1 MPVTVGS
8 TGRAP
13 DGREVSELV
22 ADATRK
28 MMHDDGR
35 GCLADLDRAAQLDT
49 KLVTRLEAVRGQ
61 CEMLIGRCQD
71 GKARI
76 ARWYESETNMH
87 PQRAM
92 LSAESMASMRCRGGD
107 STDRDRLLVALFE
120 LQQGAFVEPFTAA
133 SCELHLSTARALI
146 PKVKPRNV
154 DDGQVRGG
162 AQALFHTAALCFA
175 RAGSCTRS
183 FEVYRELFPAEG
195 LNQLPDLEARDRV
208 VRDAFVTS
216 IERCKDTR

>member
-1 MPVTVGS
+1 
-8 TGRAP
+8 
-13 DGREVSELV
+13 
-22 ADATRK
+22 
-28 MMHDDGR
+28 MHDDGR
-35 GCLADLDRAAQLDT
+35 GCLADLDRAALLDA
-49 KLVTRLEAVRGQ
+49 KMVARLEAVRGQ

-71 GKARI
+71 GKGRI

-92 LSAESMASMRCRGGD
+92 ISAESMAAMRCRGGD

-120 LQQGAFVEPFTAA
+120 LQQGAFVEPFTVAN
-133 SCELHLSTARALI
+133 CELHLSTARALI
-146 PKVKPRNV
+146 PVVKPRDV

-175 RAGSCTRS
+175 RAGSCRRS
-183 FEVYRELFPAEG
+183 WEVYRELFPAEG
-195 LNQLPDLEARDRV
+195 LQQLPDPEARDRV